1 VRRFCW
7 QFDVLLR
14 KKKEQRLS
22 SSLAPSET
30 IAMLVGI
37 ATIEVD
43 VPIKGNVPIE
53 VNIPVET
60 NVSTPAVRGRD
71 CVVASIHGSL
81 ATVLHDCRGQK
92 ALFHIVH
99 THTIHARAFHS
110 LEPLLNSLEPRF
122 VTTSSRFQVLH
133 SLFDII
139 EALFNAH

>member
-1 VRRFCW
+1 MFCSE
-7 QFDVLLR
+7 

-60 NVSTPAVRGRD
+60 NVITPAV
-71 CVVASIHGSL
+71 
-81 ATVLHDCRGQK
+81 
-92 ALFHIVH
+92 
-99 THTIHARAFHS
+99 
-110 LEPLLNSLEPRF
+110 
-122 VTTSSRFQVLH
+122 
-133 SLFDII
+133 
-139 EALFNAH
+139 